1 MFIGNGARSASI
13 RSRLAVLTL
22 LALATTAHAQS
33 AIPEDRL
40 PDLCSGA
47 YYNRAAYIV
56 RFDVQTNTFS
66 RPATDPLES
75 EEIVLCMDGTPDPLV
90 TYSIEYA
97 EQSDG
102 TTPTAQTL
110 AVGAAPSRFED
121 PRATAAAATRT
132 TLKCRTC
139 DALARAHALVDAE
152 VSRVTRI
159 LTTLDSSDD
168 SASRHALE
176 MLAERGPCSCARRH
190 GEDDGEPEEDHGAA
204 CPQRRP
210 FCDDQSNWQ
219 VVAWVNHELRSA
231 HAGFQLVDGRWL
243 ALPAEPPIV
252 GDPDE
257 GVDAGTKDKID
268 STGLV
273 VSDRTSPLRLA
284 IQPLPAI
291 RAVEFTV
298 EPGSD
303 SVLELYGRE
312 SNDTNWTLLASNDDR
327 SASDLGSRVDFVPRD
342 GWSYEVVVSSYWP
355 DRAFSGTLQLTTP
368 RTPLAAPDGADA
380 VAAVEELQRSILTK
394 AQTYDRLR
402 ALASNLFAA
411 HSDRRSAYRL
421 GAYPGNRLLVV
432 RAREHR
438 SSLRL
443 SDEGTSLAH
452 TVETTPHSISITIKS
467 TSWFSLNAG
476 MVVSGLP
483 RHTFRARQASET
495 QSVLVRD
502 IADWSVDPVFFATIH
517 WCAQDLSRPIY
528 ARRCAGYAPT
538 PRDVVDPGDVPLGN
552 GRFNHLSPEAE
563 RLRRRERLRRWSP
576 GFAIGVPLD
585 RKVFDFNL
593 LLGLSLPYIPYVS
606 IITGVQLARVN
617 RVREGI
623 GLAPAS
629 GSAGDATTFG
639 VGENAVDAGTHQR
652 LVPGWFIA
660 ITLTDEIFR
669 KLFPSLEAASK

>member
-1 MFIGNGARSASI
+1 MFARRGARSVGLWTCVSATA
-13 RSRLAVLTL
+13 LAVF
-22 LALATTAHAQS
+22 ATTAHGQS
-33 AIPEDRL
+33 QIQEEQL

-102 TTPTAQTL
+102 TTPTAQTVS
-110 AVGAAPSRFED
+110 VGAAPSRFQD
-121 PRATAAAATRT
+121 SRAASSPSST
-132 TLKCRTC
+132 TVKCRTC
-139 DALARAHALVDAE
+139 DALAQVHAAVDAE
-152 VSRVTRI
+152 IGRTVRI
-159 LTTLDSSDD
+159 LSSLGADD
-168 SASRHALE
+168 GDAAHVLE
-176 MLAERGPCSCARRH
+176 SLAERGPCACMSGDTCAAR
-190 GEDDGEPEEDHGAA
+190 GTYCEDPTAWHA
-204 CPQRRP
+204 
-210 FCDDQSNWQ
+210 S
-219 VVAWVNHELRSA
+219 AWVNHELRRVN
-231 HAGFQLVDGRWL
+231 AGLLLVDGQWL
-243 ALPAEPPIV
+243 AQPRRPPTSDPNPAQGVTNVRDKLDDSSDGAVAFQQRFNPFRQPI
-252 GDPDE
+252 
-257 GVDAGTKDKID
+257 AAQA
-268 STGLV
+268 
-273 VSDRTSPLRLA
+273 RNR
-284 IQPLPAI
+284 
-291 RAVEFTV
+291 VEFQV
-298 EPGSD
+298 APGSD
-303 SVLELYGRE
+303 SVLELFGRPE
-312 SNDTNWTLLASNDDR
+312 GSSDEREWELVGVNDDLQP
-327 SASDLGSRVDFVPRD
+327 SSLGSRIDFAGRD
-342 GWSYEVVVSSYWP
+342 GWEYHVVVSSYWADRPLSGSLRLSHP
-355 DRAFSGTLQLTTP
+355 DEIA
-368 RTPLAAPDGADA
+368 RTPIESVDDAPAIDRLKVAVGQQLA
-380 VAAVEELQRSILTK
+380 
-394 AQTYDRLR
+394 TYDRLR
-402 ALASNLFAA
+402 SLAANLHATRTHHRA
-411 HSDRRSAYRL
+411 AYRV
-421 GAYPGNRLLVV
+421 GSYPGNRLLVL

-538 PRDVVDPGDVPLGN
+538 PHDVVDPADVPLGT

-563 RLRRRERLRRWSP
+563 RLRRRERLRRWTP
-576 GFAIGVPLD
+576 GFAIGVPLS
-585 RKVFDFNL
+585 REAFDFNL
-593 LLGLSLPYIPYVS
+593 MFGLSLPYIPYVS
-606 IITGVQLARVN
+606 IITGVQLARVT

-629 GSAGDATTFG
+629 GSVGDATTFG
-639 VGENAVDAGTHQR
+639 VGENAVDAGTHER
-652 LVPGWFIA
+652 LIPGWFIA

-669 KLFPSLEAASK
+669 ALFPSLEAASK